1 MQNLTKLEN
10 VKRRRGNDEESA
22 IKRKFSIKY
31 FLKVNHEMVRV
42 CKKMFLATLGMK
54 ETTVLKWIKQ
64 DGNLEETIEIHEEA
78 TENKISKVR
87 NSKFVES
94 NSKLKEFLLSLPKV

>member
-1 MQNLTKLEN
+1 VQNLTKLEN

-31 FLKVNHEMVRV
+31 FLKVNHEMVRA

-64 DGNLEETIEIHEEA
+64 DGNYNN
-78 TENKISKVR
+78 NKR
-87 NSKFVES
+87 
-94 NSKLKEFLLSLPKV
+94 L